1 MNNIRS
7 GRPDELRERL
17 KKVTYDLC
25 PLTQKS
31 LRTVDARSLNYWRIK
46 MIRAAICD
54 DNLNIANSIENSVMD
69 MDIKGLSCDVFSSGI
84 ELIKH
89 LQSEQ
94 ISYNIYLMDIEMPL

>member
-1 MNNIRS
+1 LQKAKRQYFKNLIDIFFIISNENNESILIS
-7 GRPDELRERL
+7 LS
-17 KKVTYDLC
+17 YDRG
-25 PLTQKS
+25 S
-31 LRTVDARSLNYWRIK
+31 
-46 MIRAAICD
+46 
-54 DNLNIANSIENSVMD
+54 ANSIENSVMD